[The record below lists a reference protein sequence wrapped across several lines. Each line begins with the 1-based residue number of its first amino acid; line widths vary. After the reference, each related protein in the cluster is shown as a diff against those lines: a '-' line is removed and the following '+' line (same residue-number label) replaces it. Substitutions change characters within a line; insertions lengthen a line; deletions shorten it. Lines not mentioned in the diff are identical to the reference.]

1 MFMNNGSFSLI
12 NPQKQPRKPEGAVK
26 KIRYVLCTGYVT
38 PQSHSIVGIVGVPG
52 SREKARVFKTLN
64 FFEKA

>member
-38 PQSHSIVGIVGVPG
+38 PQSHSIVGVPG
-52 SREKARVFKTLN
+52 SREKAQVFKTLN